1 MNARLL
7 AVALAALTA
16 TAANATSQTI
26 GFEGLGFTEIT
37 STYEGLSWTG
47 GAGANSWVVS
57 PSSFGIFSGQDAHTG
72 TEYAWSNGGTTLD
85 LTEAN
90 GAKFDLDSMWTRGGG
105 NGISFV
111 ATGYANG
118 VEVYSQ
124 SISEGASYTLNTLNF
139 DGIDKLELSNQTTN
153 LLLDDITVSTP
164 SAVPE
169 PGSLAMLFAGLG
181 AIGVIARRRKI

>member
-16 TAANATSQTI
+16 TAANASSQTI
-26 GFEGLGFTEIT
+26 GFEGLGFTELN

-47 GAGANSWVVS
+47 GNGANSWVVS
-57 PSSFGIFSGQDAHTG
+57 PSNSGIFSGQEAHTG

-85 LTEAN
+85 LMEAN
-90 GAKFDLDSMWTRGGG
+90 GAKFNLDSMWTRGG
-105 NGISFV
+105 NSGISFV

-124 SISEGASYTLNTLNF
+124 SIR
-139 DGIDKLELSNQTTN
+139 D
-153 LLLDDITVSTP
+153 
-164 SAVPE
+164 
-169 PGSLAMLFAGLG
+169 
-181 AIGVIARRRKI
+181 RKSVV